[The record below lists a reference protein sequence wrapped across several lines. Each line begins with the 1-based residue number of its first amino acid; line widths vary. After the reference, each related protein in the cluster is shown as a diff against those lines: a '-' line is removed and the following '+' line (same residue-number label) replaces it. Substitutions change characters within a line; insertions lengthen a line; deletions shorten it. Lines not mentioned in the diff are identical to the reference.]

1 MHYEYA
7 VEPQAIGSSWENF
20 RYLIEKFGFDK
31 GRLISQFPKS
41 WFRDVYEAANSLSP
55 IQRKMVEEA
64 LNQAKKNKVV
74 RNGRTFDPA
83 IGSWLDNTL
92 AQHKLKPFHAI
103 ISSQVPKDEA
113 SALSIDTLDES
124 APLMKVPRESDIPRD
139 IKSITTALLGLLQF
153 GSRLVFVDPYFDP
166 FNPRQR
172 KLFRE
177 ILSLVRKINPSA
189 VCEFHYRNDTKKRL
203 SNEILRREAAT
214 LSSDIIPS
222 GMKISFFCWCEKDGG
237 EDFHARYL
245 LTERGGI
252 RVDAGFEPVG
262 SQETTD
268 FSIMDSDLVQRRLAA
283 VSPDASV
290 YRLVG
295 PVISIASDGSV
306 VQLGD

>member
-31 GRLISQFPKS
+31 GRLISRFPKS
-41 WFRDVYEAANSLSP
+41 WFREVYAAANALSP
-55 IQRKMVEEA
+55 VQKKMVEEA

-83 IGSWLDNTL
+83 LGSWLDNAL
-92 AQHKLKPFHAI
+92 AQHNQKPFHAI
-103 ISSQVPKDEA
+103 IASQVPKDETE
-113 SALSIDTLDES
+113 ALSIDMLDES
-124 APLMKVPRESDIPRD
+124 APLMKVPHESNIPRD
-139 IKSITTALLGLLQF
+139 IESITNALRGLLQF

-166 FNPRQR
+166 FNQRQR
-172 KLFRE
+172 NLFRE
-177 ILSLVRKINPSA
+177 VLRLVGEVNPSA
-189 VCEFHYRNDTKKRL
+189 VCEFHYRNDTKKGL

-245 LTERGGI
+245 LTDRGGI

-268 FSIMDSDLVQRRLAA
+268 FSIMDSDLVHRRLAA
-283 VSPDASV
+283 ISPDASV
-290 YRLVG
+290 YKLVG
-295 PVISIASDGSV
+295 PAICITSDGSV
-306 VQLGD
+306 VSLED

>member
-20 RYLIEKFGFDK
+20 RYLIEKFGFDR

-41 WFRDVYEAANSLSP
+41 WFRDVYEAANALTP
-55 IQRKMVEEA
+55 MQRKMVEEA
-64 LNQAKKNKVV
+64 LKQAKRNKVV
-74 RNGRTFDPA
+74 RNRRAFDPA
-83 IGSWLDNTL
+83 IGSWLDNAL
-92 AQHKLKPFHAI
+92 VQHRQQPFRAI
-103 ISSQVPKDEA
+103 IAGQARRGEA
-113 SALSIDTLDES
+113 SVLSIDTLDES
-124 APLMKVPRESDIPRD
+124 APLMRVPHESDIPRD
-139 IKSITTALLGLLQF
+139 VESIAAALLGLLQF

-177 ILSLVRKINPSA
+177 LLRLVSEINPGA
-189 VCEFHYRNDTKKRL
+189 TCEFHYRNDTKKGL
-203 SNEILRREAAT
+203 SNEVLRREAAA
-214 LSSDIIPS
+214 LSNYLIPS
-222 GMKISFFCWCEKDGG
+222 GMKISFFCWCEREGG

-268 FSIMDSDLVQRRLAA
+268 FTIMDSDLVHRRLAA
-283 VSPDASV
+283 VSPDAGV
-290 YRLVG
+290 YKLVG
-295 PVISIASDGSV
+295 HAICIASDGSV
-306 VQLGD
+306 ISLED